1 MAQYVL
7 RYGKA
12 PSAPVEHIDA
22 LQATEGLDV
31 IDVSGRV
38 ALVAG
43 DEAVLRRKLEELGD
57 GWTVS
62 PYQTIPLPDTRNK
75 IE

>member
-1 MAQYVL
+1 MAHYVL

-12 PSAPVEHIDA
+12 PSAPEEHIEA
-22 LQATEGLDV
+22 LQATEGLNV
-31 IDVSGRV
+31 IDASGRM

-43 DEAVLRRKLEELGD
+43 DEAVLRRKLAELGD

-62 PYQTIPLPDTRNK
+62 PYDTIPLPDTRK
-75 IE
+75 TIG